1 MQIQTLDEF
10 QLGSES
16 DGVITN
22 VMEIENMPDDELGR
36 GPCIVTSVSDHPATY
51 TLEVPMTPSCSGCQL

>member
-1 MQIQTLDEF
+1 MRIQTLDEF

-22 VMEIENMPDDELGR
+22 VTEIENKPDDEWGR
-36 GPCIVTSVSDHPATY
+36 GPCAVTSASGHPATHWRF
-51 TLEVPMTPSCSGCQL
+51 Q